1 MLASYRFSTLRPV
14 NNTLKIRGS
23 KVAMRSPPECLLFN
37 AAQRPTV
44 GQWPERGTTLGK
56 SLLRLEHNTGLIQK

>member
-14 NNTLKIRGS
+14 NNTLKLRGS

-44 GQWPERGTTLGK
+44 GQWPERGGQPWGNLCSALSTT
-56 SLLRLEHNTGLIQK
+56 RD